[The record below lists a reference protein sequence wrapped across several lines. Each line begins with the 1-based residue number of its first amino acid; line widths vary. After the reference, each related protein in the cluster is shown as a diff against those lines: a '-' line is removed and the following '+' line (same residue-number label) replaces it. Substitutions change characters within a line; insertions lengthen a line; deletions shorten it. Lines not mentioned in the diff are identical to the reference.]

1 MIEGSGLDFPS
12 AWNLLFNSDDGFIN
26 ETPELENTI

>member
-12 AWNLLFNSDDGFIN
+12 AWNLFNSDDGFIN